1 MSKRQRFASLLHRT
15 GLLRATRA
23 LRWSVSSPQLS
34 VLTYHRF
41 PDPDGDASFD
51 DGVVDVTPG
60 CFDRQLSCLK
70 KHFTLVGIEE
80 LSAFAAGKTLPPN
93 SVAVT
98 FDDGYLD
105 NYLRALPILK
115 RHDAKAIFFLST
127 AYISERRLYW
137 WDRVAYIV
145 KRSALRSIALEYPLR
160 LDIPLSDRALAANC
174 ILRLIKTHQP
184 LDLERFLDELAKTAR
199 VTWSRKLEQSFAER
213 LLLTW
218 DHARA
223 LRKAG
228 MDVQSHTRT
237 HRVLQ
242 TLPPHEL
249 HDELAG
255 SRADLER
262 ELGEQPRAVAYP
274 VGNPVLGASP
284 IRAALEKAGYQLG
297 FSNGTGS
304 NSLNGRVDPF
314 NICRQTVGLS
324 VSEDY
329 LLAMLMMPSLAPK
342 QPSRQPVR

>member
-15 GLLRATRA
+15 GLLRATLA
-23 LRWSVSSPQLS
+23 LRSSVSSPQLS

-41 PDPDGDASFD
+41 PDPDADESFD
-51 DGVVDVTPG
+51 DGVVDVTPAS
-60 CFDRQLSCLK
+60 FDRQLSSLK

-80 LSAFAAGKTLPPN
+80 LSAFAAGKALPPN

-105 NYLRALPILK
+105 NYVRALPILK
-115 RHDAKAIFFLST
+115 RHNAKAIFFLPT

-160 LDIPLSDRALAANC
+160 IDIPLNDRGVAANS
-174 ILRLIKTHQP
+174 ILRLIKSHQP
-184 LDLERFLDELAKTAR
+184 LDLERFLDELARTAR

-223 LRKAG
+223 LREAG

-242 TLPPHEL
+242 TLSPSEL
-249 HDELAG
+249 YDELAG

-262 ELGEQPRAVAYP
+262 ELGERPRAIAYP
-274 VGNPVLGASP
+274 VGHPILGASP
-284 IRAALEKAGYQLG
+284 IRAALENAGYELG
-297 FSNGTGS
+297 FSNGTGA
-304 NSLNGRVDPF
+304 NTLNRRVDPF

-324 VSEDY
+324 VSEEY
-329 LLAMLMMPSLAPK
+329 LLAILTMPLLAPK
-342 QPSRQPVR
+342 QPTRQPVG